1 MNQIKKISNQSN
13 GNIVFSERIA
23 SELKG
28 NTQIFDLVDMA
39 IAFHQNGM
47 LEEASLIYE
56 KILIKDPGHI
66 DAMNLLGLIAL
77 QKKEYPQA
85 IDLINKA
92 ILASPHN
99 NVPEFHANLGCALH
113 QEKLFDESIASFDLA
128 ISLNPS
134 IALYHT
140 NRGLA
145 QLEKKYFDSAINS
158 FDQAIS
164 LSPEDSR
171 SFYYRGLAQLEK
183 KYFDSAINSFD
194 QAIKLRGDFSEAFNN
209 RGIAQL
215 GNKYFDSAI
224 NSFDQAIQLRPDY
237 SEALWNKGLVLLK
250 LGRFEEGWVL
260 YEERLK
266 GSPSFPFA
274 RHESLTNFIEVDKLA
289 DKSVLLF
296 SEQGI
301 GDTIQF
307 YRYVKKIA
315 NLDARVT
322 VAVQKSL
329 VDLFSLS
336 KPLWNIVNIEGAL
349 PACDYRA
356 SLLSLP
362 FVLQEN
368 SIDINADNPYI
379 FSSSIK
385 VSEWKNRLGPKQKAI
400 VGIVWSGNTLFKE
413 NGKRSIPLLQMI
425 SFLPSDLQYVSLQ
438 KELSDFDLKA
448 LEKNAF
454 IANYASYLTDFN
466 ETAALIDCLDL
477 VITVDTSIAHLA
489 GAMGKKAWLLLSDNA
504 DWRWFI
510 DTESSPWYPTIKIFR
525 QEEAGDWSRA
535 LKRVELELI
544 AQFR

>member
-1 MNQIKKISNQSN
+1 MNQIKKISNQSS
-13 GNIVFSERIA
+13 GNIIFSERIA

-134 IALYHT
+134 ISLYHT

-158 FDQAIS
+158 FDQAIR
-164 LSPEDSR
+164 LSPDDSR

-194 QAIKLRGDFSEAFNN
+194 QAIKLRDDFFEAFNN
-209 RGIAQL
+209 RGIAQI
-215 GNKYFDSAI
+215 GNKYFDAAI

-266 GSPSFPFA
+266 GSPSFPLA
-274 RHESLTNFIEVDKLA
+274 RHELLHNFIEVDKLA

-329 VDLFSLS
+329 VELLSLS

-368 SIDINADNPYI
+368 SIDINSDNPYI
-379 FSSSIK
+379 FSSPIK

-438 KELSDFDLKA
+438 KELSDFDLKV

-454 IANYASYLTDFN
+454 ISNYSSYLTDFN

-489 GAMGKKAWLLLSDNA
+489 GAMGKRAWLLLSDNA

>member
-92 ILASPHN
+92 ILTSPHN

-183 KYFDSAINSFD
+183 KYFDTAINSFD
-194 QAIKLRGDFSEAFNN
+194 QAIKLRSDFSEAFNN

-215 GNKYFDSAI
+215 GNKYFDAAI

-266 GSPSFPFA
+266 GSTSFPLV
-274 RHESLTNFIEVDKLA
+274 RNELLHNFIEVDKLV

-329 VDLFSLS
+329 VDLLSLS

-368 SIDINADNPYI
+368 SIDIHADNPYI
-379 FSSSIK
+379 FSSPIK

-438 KELSDFDLKA
+438 KELSDFDLKV

-454 IANYASYLTDFN
+454 ISNYSSYLTDFN

-489 GAMGKKAWLLLSDNA
+489 GAMGKRAWLLLSDNA

>member
-47 LEEASLIYE
+47 LEEAGLIYE

-158 FDQAIS
+158 FDQAIR

-215 GNKYFDSAI
+215 GNKYFDAAI

-237 SEALWNKGLVLLK
+237 SEALWTKGLVLLN

-266 GSPSFPFA
+266 GSPSFPLA
-274 RHESLTNFIEVDKLA
+274 RHELLHNFIEVDKLA

-329 VDLFSLS
+329 VDLLSLS

-368 SIDINADNPYI
+368 SIDINSDNPYI
-379 FSSSIK
+379 FSSPIK
-385 VSEWKNRLGPKQKAI
+385 VSEWKNRLGSKQKAI

-438 KELSDFDLKA
+438 KELSDFDLKV

-454 IANYASYLTDFN
+454 ISNYSSYLTDFN

-489 GAMGKKAWLLLSDNA
+489 GAMGKRAWLLLSDNA

>member
-1 MNQIKKISNQSN
+1 MNQIKKISNQSS
-13 GNIVFSERIA
+13 GNIIFSERIA

-134 IALYHT
+134 ISLYHT

-158 FDQAIS
+158 FDQAIR
-164 LSPEDSR
+164 LSPDDSR

-194 QAIKLRGDFSEAFNN
+194 QAIKLRDDFFEAFNN
-209 RGIAQL
+209 RGIAQI
-215 GNKYFDSAI
+215 GNKYFDAAI

-266 GSPSFPFA
+266 GSPSFPLA
-274 RHESLTNFIEVDKLA
+274 RNELLHNFIEVDKLA

-329 VDLFSLS
+329 VELLSLS

-368 SIDINADNPYI
+368 SIDINSDNPYI
-379 FSSSIK
+379 FSSPIK

-425 SFLPSDLQYVSLQ
+425 SFLPSNLQYVSLQ
-438 KELSDFDLKA
+438 KELSDFDLKV

-454 IANYASYLTDFN
+454 ISNYSSYLTDFN

-489 GAMGKKAWLLLSDNA
+489 GAMGKRAWLLLSDNA

>member
-1 MNQIKKISNQSN
+1 MNQTKKISNQSS

-158 FDQAIS
+158 FDQAIR

-183 KYFDSAINSFD
+183 KYFDSSIISFD

-215 GNKYFDSAI
+215 GNKYFDAAI
-224 NSFDQAIQLRPDY
+224 SSFDQAIQLRPDY

-266 GSPSFPFA
+266 GSPSFPLA
-274 RHESLTNFIEVDKLA
+274 RHELLHNFIEVDKLA

-329 VDLFSLS
+329 VDLLSLS

-368 SIDINADNPYI
+368 SIDINSDNPYI
-379 FSSSIK
+379 FSSPIK
-385 VSEWKNRLGPKQKAI
+385 VSEWKNRLGPKKKAI

-438 KELSDFDLKA
+438 KELSDFDLKV

-454 IANYASYLTDFN
+454 ISNYSSYLTDFN

-489 GAMGKKAWLLLSDNA
+489 GAMGKRAWLLLSNNA

-525 QEEAGDWSRA
+525 QDQLGDWSGV
-535 LKRVELELI
+535 LKKVELELI

>member
-13 GNIVFSERIA
+13 ENIVFSERIA

-85 IDLINKA
+85 IDLINQA

-158 FDQAIS
+158 FDQAIR

-194 QAIKLRGDFSEAFNN
+194 QAIKIRSDFSEAFNN
-209 RGIAQL
+209 RGLAQL

-224 NSFDQAIQLRPDY
+224 NSFDQAIHLRPNY

-266 GSPSFPFA
+266 GSPSFPLV
-274 RHESLTNFIEVDKLA
+274 RHELLRNFIEVDKLA

-307 YRYVKKIA
+307 YRYAKKIA

-329 VDLFSLS
+329 VDLLALS

-349 PACDYRA
+349 PACDYSA

-379 FSSSIK
+379 FSSPIK

-438 KELSDFDLKA
+438 KELSDFDLKV

-454 IANYASYLTDFN
+454 ILNYSSYLTDFN

-489 GAMGKKAWLLLSDNA
+489 GAMGKRAWLLLSDNA

-525 QEEAGDWSRA
+525 QEESGDWSRA

>member
-1 MNQIKKISNQSN
+1 MNQIEKITNQSN
-13 GNIVFSERIA
+13 GNIIFSESIA
-23 SELKG
+23 SELNG
-28 NTQIFDLVDMA
+28 NIQIFDLVDMA
-39 IAFHQNGM
+39 IAFHKNGM
-47 LEEASLIYE
+47 LEEAGLIYE

-92 ILASPHN
+92 ISASPHN

-113 QEKLFDESIASFDLA
+113 KENLLDESIASFDLA

-134 IALYHT
+134 VAIYYT

-145 QLEKKYFDSAINS
+145 QLDKKFLDSAINS
-158 FDQAIS
+158 FNQAIG
-164 LSPEDSR
+164 LSPQDSK

-183 KYFDSAINSFD
+183 KLFDSAINSFD
-194 QAIKLRGDFSEAFNN
+194 QAIKLKGDFSEAFNN

-215 GNKYFDSAI
+215 GNKYFDDAI
-224 NSFDQAIQLRPDY
+224 DSFDQAIQSKSNYL
-237 SEALWNKGLVLLK
+237 EALWNKGLVLLK
-250 LGRFEEGWVL
+250 LGRFEEGWML
-260 YEERLK
+260 YEARLK
-266 GSPSFPFA
+266 GSPSFSLT
-274 RHESLTNFIEVDKLA
+274 RHELQNHFLEVDKLA

-315 NLDARVT
+315 NLNARIT
-322 VAVQKSL
+322 VAVQQSL
-329 VDLFSLS
+329 VDLLSQS
-336 KPLWNIVNIEGAL
+336 KPLWNVVNIEGAL
-349 PACDYRA
+349 PACDYSS

-362 FVLQEN
+362 FFLQEKL
-368 SIDINADNPYI
+368 IDTNASNPYV
-379 FSSSIK
+379 FSSPIK
-385 VSEWKNRLGPKQKAI
+385 VSEWKNRLGSKQKPI
-400 VGIVWSGNTLFKE
+400 IGLVWSGNTLFKE
-413 NGKRSIPLLQMI
+413 NAKRSLPLLQMI
-425 SFLPSDLQYVSLQ
+425 SFLPGNFQYVSLQ
-438 KELSDFDLKA
+438 KELSDFDLKV
-448 LEKNAF
+448 LERNTF
-454 IANYASYLTDFN
+454 ISNYADYLTDFN

-510 DTESSPWYPTIKIFR
+510 GSESSPWYPTIKIFR
-525 QEEAGDWSRA
+525 QEVAGDWASV
-535 LKRVELELI
+535 LKRVELELMI
-544 AQFR
+544 LIR

>member
-1 MNQIKKISNQSN
+1 MNQIKKISNQSS
-13 GNIVFSERIA
+13 GNIIFSERIA

-113 QEKLFDESIASFDLA
+113 KEKLFDESIASFDLA

-158 FDQAIS
+158 FDQAIR

-183 KYFDSAINSFD
+183 KYFDSSINSFD

-215 GNKYFDSAI
+215 GNKYFDAAI

-266 GSPSFPFA
+266 GSLSFPLA
-274 RHESLTNFIEVDKLA
+274 RHELLYNFIEVDKLT

-329 VDLFSLS
+329 VDLLSLS

-379 FSSSIK
+379 FSSPIK

-454 IANYASYLTDFN
+454 ISNYSSYLTDFN

-489 GAMGKKAWLLLSDNA
+489 GAMGKRAWLLLSDNA